1 MKTLIATLLLAA
13 SSTVAAQGKLQD
25 LAVLKGVVE
34 QHLQQQTAGLPGTVT
49 VTVGNIDPRM
59 ALAACA
65 APEAF
70 QPPGA
75 RPWGKVS
82 VGVRCALPTP
92 WTVYIQANISVV
104 ANYVVSAA
112 PLAQGQPIEA
122 AQLATVQG
130 DLAALPHGVVTDPAQ
145 AVGRMPTVSLPAG
158 MPLRNDNLKS
168 KPVVQQ
174 GQQVRLVTYGKGFS
188 VTADGKAIAN
198 ATEGQVV
205 QVRTP
210 NGAIVAGVAR
220 TGGLVEI
227 SI

>member
-1 MKTLIATLLLAA
+1 MKTLLASLLIAA
-13 SSTVAAQGKLQD
+13 SSMASAQVQKQD
-25 LAVLKGVVE
+25 PLVLKSVVE
-34 QHLQQQTAGLPGTVT
+34 QFLQTQSAGLPGTVT
-49 VTVGNIDPRM
+49 VTVGHIDPRM
-59 ALAACA
+59 TLASCL

-70 QPPGA
+70 QVPGS
-75 RPWGKVS
+75 RPWGKIS

-104 ANYVVSAA
+104 ANYVVTAA
-112 PLAQGQPIEA
+112 PLAQGQTIDA
-122 AQLATVQG
+122 GQLSTVQG
-130 DLAALPHGVVTDPAQ
+130 DLAALPNGVITDVAM

-158 MPLRNDNLKS
+158 MPLRADNLKS

-188 VTADGKAIAN
+188 ISADGKAIAN
-198 ATEGQVV
+198 ATDGQVV

-210 NGAIVAGVAR
+210 NGSIVAGVAR
-220 TGGLVEI
+220 SGGLVEI